1 MIRIESVDVEQQL
14 DEELVWIQRVAHPTQ
29 QSLQG
34 VGDTIRGLFAENF
47 DREGNGSG
55 AWVPLARSTQRER
68 QRLGY
73 PPSHPILVRRGAY
86 RDSFVRAG
94 APGNVDEFD
103 GDTYYA
109 GSDDYRVGFHESEAP
124 RTLIPAR
131 RVIDFDSMQQDQI
144 GESLDRW
151 VENG

>member
-1 MIRIESVDVEQQL
+1 MRIEPVDVEQQL
-14 DEELVWIQRVAHPTQ
+14 DEELAWVQRASRPTL

-34 VGDTIRGLFAENF
+34 VGNTIRGLFAENF

-55 AWVPLARSTQRER
+55 AWVPLARSTQHER
-68 QRLGY
+68 QQLGY
-73 PPSHPILVRRGAY
+73 SPSHPILVRRGVY
-86 RDSFVRAG
+86 RDAFVRAG

-103 GDTYYA
+103 GDTLYA

-124 RTLIPAR
+124 RALIPAR
-131 RVIDFDSMQQDQI
+131 RVIDFDSMQQDRI
-144 GESLDRW
+144 GDALDHW